1 MSTKTEFADK
11 KLLDYYKKLSNYNI
25 VKINYQETGPGGA
38 LLESKLLET
47 EEPVIINYCD
57 FSNIWSWEEFKLFIN
72 ENDPDGVIPAYKGLY
87 PTVSMEI
94 TMLFLKTKRPSIKH
108 TRKKPFTS
116 NKMNEYASM
125 GTYYFKSGLTA
136 KKYIEK
142 TFELKKFIDGEIY
155 KYSI

>member
-1 MSTKTEFADK
+1 MRIIIPMTGMSKRFKKDGIDLPKQFLKVKKKMIIEHILDMFPDEDDINFIVNKDEFQDK

-72 ENDPDGVIPAYKGLY
+72 ENDRW
-87 PTVSMEI
+87 S
-94 TMLFLKTKRPSIKH
+94 
-108 TRKKPFTS
+108 
-116 NKMNEYASM
+116 
-125 GTYYFKSGLTA
+125 
-136 KKYIEK
+136 
-142 TFELKKFIDGEIY
+142 
-155 KYSI
+155 YSCI